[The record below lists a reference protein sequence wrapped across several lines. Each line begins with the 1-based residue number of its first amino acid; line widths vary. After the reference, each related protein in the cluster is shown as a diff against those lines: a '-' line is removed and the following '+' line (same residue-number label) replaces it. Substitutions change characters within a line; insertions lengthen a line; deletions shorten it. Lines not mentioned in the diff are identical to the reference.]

1 MSDELAEFE
10 AGDLLHEFGEVRM
23 PERHV
28 LDHAREVLR
37 SAIADEML
45 GVGAAGEQATPT
57 GGSAG
62 RGSVRSEEDR
72 RKKTQ
77 RRHTDLSRGE
87 RRMSTGGGDS

>member
-1 MSDELAEFE
+1 MSDESAEFGS
-10 AGDLLHEFGEVRM
+10 GDLLHELGEVRM
-23 PERHV
+23 TERRV
-28 LDHAREVLR
+28 LDDAREVLW

-45 GVGAAGEQATPT
+45 GVGAAGEQETPT

-62 RGSVRSEEDR
+62 RGSARSEEDH

-87 RRMSTGGGDS
+87 RRTSTGGGDS